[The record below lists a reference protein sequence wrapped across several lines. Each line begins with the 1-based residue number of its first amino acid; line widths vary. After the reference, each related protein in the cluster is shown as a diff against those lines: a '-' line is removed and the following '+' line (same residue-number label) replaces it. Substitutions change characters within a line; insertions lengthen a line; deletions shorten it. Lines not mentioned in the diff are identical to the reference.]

1 MEDFFDVF
9 DADDKSN
16 EVVSG
21 NDVAANRRSRIDIR
35 YNRTV
40 TKVTQA
46 NKVGEYKVKQ
56 WPTIDTDSG
65 FTTNALGISL
75 EAIERK
81 RAVFQKQQ
89 NDLQKEQERK
99 SILDA
104 HEILDEELED
114 MPEDGSILSTPN
126 ITVEELEKIR
136 QDAFEEGKSQGFA
149 KGHEEGVAK
158 GLQEGQE
165 QGFNQ
170 GLTQGQEQ
178 GYQEGFAKGQ
188 NEGFIS
194 GQNQGLELGQKIVL
208 EQAER
213 FRYLADR
220 LANPL
225 RQVDK
230 EVTDEIA
237 YIISR
242 LVKVITKKEIEH
254 NASFLT
260 ESIKHALSLLPNAQ
274 KGATITLNPDD
285 LAIVQASLG
294 SEYLAHEH
302 YQLKEDPSLQIGDV
316 IVNNEQ
322 SLIEW
327 RIDER
332 IDTLLSDFLKS
343 VYPSVQSAAHE
354 SIEGCPEYD
363 EKIEPLKV
371 AKDLEDLKVAANE
384 GASAQEI
391 QAAPEVAP
399 NAHAKVV
406 ADNQNLPPQEVQVTD
421 VEPNPVG

>member
-114 MPEDGSILSTPN
+114 MPGDGSILSMPN

-343 VYPSVQSAAHE
+343 VYPSVQSATHE

-399 NAHAKVV
+399 NAPAKVV